1 MPGEKN
7 PMRKKKAK
15 VTIPPAS
22 TADVTNNTP
31 VATTPTPATIA
42 NMDATEKE
50 ILSLI
55 IKGHSQREIA
65 ARFNK
70 SDAWVSALVARL
82 KTKLGDY
89 DFELV
94 KQLGKGMREAGVKP
108 HECISALNMIN
119 IMKDLGGGEG
129 EDYYG
134 SGALKEFITNVH
146 QAFVQ
151 SGDMS
156 PMKFAGILKEMLS
169 LRASLGNN
177 NNRITSLD
185 QLPYYL
191 RDAIEQ
197 KRALDA
203 ELESQRVKTE
213 EARSKLEDALRT
225 SDTTIRDIGH
235 FVVVREELK
244 KFLKADVN
252 NGGTNSSNNTIHAEI
267 QKLANMLN
275 NARELGYNPSTVVA
289 KASTIESLEKREKDL
304 GDDVKGLQNRS
315 EELIKQVSENSILVD
330 ACNRLRSIKFGIG
343 ELEALYDALSEL
355 ARANQI
361 TPEDAKDR
369 FFKDVK
375 EQYTQTL
382 KFEITLDKLDQSV
395 KARKEELR
403 QLGLAYGSKKQVA
416 DALDAILAK
425 GIKVEDILC
434 WQAILQKYHHEHDDA
449 GGVTAKSLASDLEA
463 YGSIK
468 ESVSKLGKD
477 KADLMTQIDSLRS
490 DVDALED
497 AKRKLEETIDRLT
510 QRAGESINHI
520 HKVSLQLIQ
529 NVTAESTGSLRA
541 ICSNVTIAANPVIE
555 DMRNIR
561 NELADQYSKVTE
573 IGGFREFEPLIR
585 AARGDQGID
594 FDSLRGSVMK
604 AMELVIP
611 RLSEFDQTTRD
622 GLLRAIK
629 VLRSAIPESYSGL

>member
-1 MPGEKN
+1 
-7 PMRKKKAK
+7 MRKKKAK

-22 TADVTNNTP
+22 SADVTSDTP
-31 VATTPTPATIA
+31 VATAPTPATVT
-42 NMDATEKE
+42 NTDATEKE
-50 ILSLI
+50 ILTLI

-70 SDAWVSALVARL
+70 SDAWVSGIVARL

-94 KQLGKGMREAGVKP
+94 KQLGKGMREAGVMP
-108 HECISALNMIN
+108 HECIVALNVIN

-151 SGDMS
+151 SSEMPS
-156 PMKFAGILKEMLS
+156 EKFAGILKEMLS

-185 QLPYYL
+185 QLPDYL

-203 ELESQRVKTE
+203 ELESLRVKTE

-225 SDTTIRDIGH
+225 SETTIRDIGH
-235 FVVVREELK
+235 FVFVREELK
-244 KFLKADVN
+244 KYLKADIPN
-252 NGGTNSSNNTIHAEI
+252 DGSDSSSNKIHAEV

-289 KASTIESLEKREKDL
+289 KASTIESLEKREKEL
-304 GDDVKGLQNRS
+304 GDNVMELQKKSDELVK
-315 EELIKQVSENSILVD
+315 KVSENSILID
-330 ACNRLRSIKFGIG
+330 ACNRLGSIKFGIG

-375 EQYTQTL
+375 EQYAQTL
-382 KFEITLDKLDQSV
+382 GFEITLDKLDQSV
-395 KARKEELR
+395 KARKDELR
-403 QLGLAYGSKKQVA
+403 QLELAYGSKKQVA
-416 DALDAILAK
+416 NALDAILAK
-425 GIKVEDILC
+425 GIKEEDILC
-434 WQAILQKYHHEHDDA
+434 WQAILQKYHHEEDDA
-449 GGVTAKSLASDLEA
+449 GGVTVKSLASDLEA

-477 KADLMTQIDSLRS
+477 KADLMTQIDSLRP

-510 QRAGESINHI
+510 QRAGESIKHI

-529 NVTAESTGSLRA
+529 NVTAESTANIRA
-541 ICSNVTIAANPVIE
+541 ICSNVTVAANPVIE
-555 DMRNIR
+555 EMRNIR

-585 AARGDQGID
+585 AARADQGID
-594 FDSLRGSVMK
+594 FDSLRSSVMR
-604 AMELVIP
+604 AIELVIP
-611 RLSEFDQTTRD
+611 RLSEFDQMTKD
-622 GLLRAIK
+622 ALLRALK
-629 VLRSAIPESYSGL
+629 VLRSAIPESY

>member
-1 MPGEKN
+1 
-7 PMRKKKAK
+7 MRKKKAK

-22 TADVTNNTP
+22 TTDVTNNTP
-31 VATTPTPATIA
+31 ISTAPTPATITG
-42 NMDATEKE
+42 MDTTEKE
-50 ILSLI
+50 ILTLI
-55 IKGHSQREIA
+55 IKGQSQREIA

-94 KQLGKGMREAGVKP
+94 KQLGKGMREAGIKP
-108 HECISALNMIN
+108 HECIPALNVIN
-119 IMKDLGGGEG
+119 IMKDLGGSVG

-151 SGDMS
+151 SSDMPS
-156 PMKFAGILKEMLS
+156 EKFAGILKEMLC

-177 NNRITSLD
+177 KNLITSLD
-185 QLPYYL
+185 QLPDYL

-203 ELESQRVKTE
+203 ELESLRVKTE

-225 SDTTIRDIGH
+225 SETTIRDIEQ
-235 FVVVREELK
+235 FIFVREELK
-244 KFLKADVN
+244 KYLKADVI
-252 NGGTNSSNNTIHAEI
+252 NGGTNSSNNIHAEV

-289 KASTIESLEKREKDL
+289 KASAIESLERREKDL

-330 ACNRLRSIKFGIG
+330 ACNRLQSIKFGIA
-343 ELEALYDALSEL
+343 ELEALYNFLSEL

-361 TPEDAKDR
+361 TPEDAKES

-375 EQYTQTL
+375 EQYGQTL
-382 KFEITLDKLDQSV
+382 GFEITLAKLDRSV
-395 KARKEELR
+395 KARKDELR
-403 QLGLAYGSKKQVA
+403 QLELAYGSKKQVA
-416 DALDAILAK
+416 GALDAILAK
-425 GIKVEDILC
+425 GIKEEDILY
-434 WQAILQKYHHEHDDA
+434 WQAILQKYHHGDDA
-449 GGVTAKSLASDLEA
+449 GGLTVQSLASDLEA

-468 ESVSKLGKD
+468 ESVNKLSKD
-477 KADLMTQIDSLRS
+477 KAELSTQIDSLS
-490 DVDALED
+490 SEIGALQD
-497 AKRKLEETIDRLT
+497 TKSKLEETIDGIA
-510 QRAGESINHI
+510 QKAGESIKHI
-520 HKVSLQLIQ
+520 HKVSLELIQ

-541 ICSNVTIAANPVIE
+541 ICNDVNVVANPVIE

-561 NELADQYSKVTE
+561 NELADQYSKITE
-573 IGGFREFEPLIR
+573 IGGFREFDPLIR
-585 AARGDQGID
+585 AARGDQEVD
-594 FDSLRGSVMK
+594 FDSLRGNVMK

-611 RLSEFDQTTRD
+611 RLSEFDQTTKD
-622 GLLRAIK
+622 TLLHARKI
-629 VLRSAIPESYSGL
+629 LRSAIPESYSGL

>member
-1 MPGEKN
+1 
-7 PMRKKKAK
+7 MRKKKAK

-22 TADVTNNTP
+22 SADVTNNTP
-31 VATTPTPATIA
+31 VSTAPTPATVT
-42 NMDATEKE
+42 NTDTTEKE
-50 ILSLI
+50 ILTLI
-55 IKGHSQREIA
+55 IKGQSQREIA

-108 HECISALNMIN
+108 HECIPALNVIN
-119 IMKDLGGGEG
+119 IMKDLGGGVG

-151 SGDMS
+151 SSDMPS
-156 PMKFAGILKEMLS
+156 EKFAGILKEMLC

-185 QLPYYL
+185 QLPDYL

-203 ELESQRVKTE
+203 ELESLRVKTE

-225 SDTTIRDIGH
+225 SETTIRDIEQFI
-235 FVVVREELK
+235 FVRGELK
-244 KFLKADVN
+244 KYLKADVI
-252 NGGTNSSNNTIHAEI
+252 NGGSDSSSNKIHAEVR
-267 QKLANMLN
+267 KLANMLN
-275 NARELGYNPSTVVA
+275 NARELGYNPSAVVA
-289 KASTIESLEKREKDL
+289 KASTIESLGKKEKDL
-304 GDDVKGLQNRS
+304 GDDVMELQKKS
-315 EELIKQVSENSILVD
+315 EELVKKVSENSILID

-375 EQYTQTL
+375 EQYAQTL
-382 KFEITLDKLDQSV
+382 GFEITLDKLDQSV
-395 KARKEELR
+395 KARNDELR
-403 QLGLAYGSKKQVA
+403 QLELAYGSKKQVA

-425 GIKVEDILC
+425 GMKEEDILY
-434 WQAILQKYHHEHDDA
+434 WQAILQKYHHEGDDA
-449 GGVTAKSLASDLEA
+449 GGVTVQSLASDLEA

-468 ESVSKLGKD
+468 ESVNKLSKD
-477 KADLMTQIDSLRS
+477 KAELSTQIDSLS
-490 DVDALED
+490 SEIDALQDTES
-497 AKRKLEETIDRLT
+497 KLEETIDGIA
-510 QRAGESINHI
+510 QKAGESIKHI
-520 HKVSLQLIQ
+520 HKVSLELIQ

-541 ICSNVTIAANPVIE
+541 ICNDVNVAANPVIE

-561 NELADQYSKVTE
+561 NELADQYSKITE

-585 AARGDQGID
+585 AARGDQEVD
-594 FDSLRGSVMK
+594 FDSLRSSVMR
-604 AMELVIP
+604 AIELVIP
-611 RLSEFDQTTRD
+611 RLSEFDQMTKD
-622 GLLRAIK
+622 ALLRALK
-629 VLRSAIPESYSGL
+629 VLRSAIPESY